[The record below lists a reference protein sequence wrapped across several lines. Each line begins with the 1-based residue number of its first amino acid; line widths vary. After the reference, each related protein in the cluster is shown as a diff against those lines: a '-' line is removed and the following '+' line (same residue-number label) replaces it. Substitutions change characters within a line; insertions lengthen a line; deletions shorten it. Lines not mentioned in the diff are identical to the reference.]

1 MYSEDDEIVT
11 QDGPGLVYI
20 IYMHGTN
27 FYKIGRTTRTANE
40 RRDELQVGNPLRL
53 DVVQTFNV
61 NLNEAAE
68 AAALHA
74 AKAAPQHYRLG
85 VNGGTEW
92 FFVSPENYVNFHN
105 TVRNAVHPWG

>member
-11 QDGPGLVYI
+11 QDGPGVVYI
-20 IYMHGTN
+20 IHMYGTN
-27 FYKIGRTTRTANE
+27 YYKIGRTTRTAIE

-61 NLNEAAE
+61 NFNVAAE

-74 AKAAPQHYRLG
+74 AQHYRLG

-92 FFVSPENYVNFHN
+92 FFVSPANYVNFHN
-105 TVRNAVHPWG
+105 TVLNAVHPWG